1 MAPKQG
7 NHKCENF
14 KIGFNGLAMVDDPR
28 YNPNDDN
35 RRHSLG
41 YLAEN
46 TFSKVDKFSKSG
58 SLHDKHYI
66 WFKKAKPPYHC

>member
-14 KIGFNGLAMVDDPR
+14 KIGFNGLAMVDDR

-35 RRHSLG
+35 RRYSLG

-46 TFSKVDKFSKSG
+46 KFSKVDSIRQNMCPRG
-58 SLHDKHYI
+58 S
-66 WFKKAKPPYHC
+66 